1 MAPGN
6 QSFTGTTGD
15 DVFIGAAG
23 VDTVTTNI
31 GTDVIL
37 TNGGDDVITIDGV
50 GNKTIDGGAG
60 TDSLT
65 ISVSGHTSLSDFH
78 ITNSSDLI
86 ILTSKTS
93 GNTIGF
99 KNLESLVVGSVSY
112 VISDG
117 EYGSTETG
125 NHFWSTSTKSFYAFD
140 GSYSYGGYSGGI
152 IQQGMP
158 IFSWEPV
165 PGLPD
170 IAQDASS
177 TVTFIGSNVG
187 DYIALGAH
195 RDGNVGGV
203 FKGSYNISLGDGNDK
218 IGDGG
223 FKNGD
228 SVDMGA
234 GDDTVELRINQNTH
248 GPTGTPT
255 ISNFDMV
262 KLDGGAGTDTLS
274 FAYSVGD
281 GSEITLSTGGAVN
294 FENLIATSSA
304 EIVRE
309 ILVIMRLMEA
319 VVQILSMVEP
329 AMIFCSRLIYMG
341 KVPTIIYMVRLEM
354 IP

>member
-1 MAPGN
+1 
-6 QSFTGTTGD
+6 
-15 DVFIGAAG
+15 
-23 VDTVTTNI
+23 
-31 GTDVIL
+31 
-37 TNGGDDVITIDGV
+37 
-50 GNKTIDGGAG
+50 
-60 TDSLT
+60 
-65 ISVSGHTSLSDFH
+65 
-78 ITNSSDLI
+78 
-86 ILTSKTS
+86 
-93 GNTIGF
+93 
-99 KNLESLVVGSVSY
+99 
-112 VISDG
+112 
-117 EYGSTETG
+117 
-125 NHFWSTSTKSFYAFD
+125 
-140 GSYSYGGYSGGI
+140 
-152 IQQGMP
+152 MP

-304 EIVRE
+304 EIVRGDSGNNE
-309 ILVIMRLMEA
+309 INGGGGADTVYGGAGDDILLSVDIYGQGTNNNLYGEAGNDTLTTRAGDDILDGGAGADHDNNRLW
-319 VVQILSMVEP
+319 
-329 AMIFCSRLIYMG
+329 F
-341 KVPTIIYMVRLEM
+341 
-354 IP
+354 